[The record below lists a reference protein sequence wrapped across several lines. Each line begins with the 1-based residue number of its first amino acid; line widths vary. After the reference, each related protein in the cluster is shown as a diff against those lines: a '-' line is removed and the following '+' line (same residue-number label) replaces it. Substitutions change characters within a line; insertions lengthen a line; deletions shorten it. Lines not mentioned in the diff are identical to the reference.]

1 MGGAAIS
8 GYRIE
13 VSTDG
18 GSTFTQLVESHS
30 STSYSHTGLNGATTR
45 HYRVRAINSVGSSA
59 WSNTANA
66 STAAATVPGAPTGL
80 TAAADGQSTIDLSW
94 TAPASNGGAAISG
107 YRIEVSTD
115 GGTNFSQLVVSQ
127 SKTTYSHTG
136 LSAGLARHYRVRAS
150 NSAGNSGWSNTAN
163 ATTGA
168 ATAPTAPRSLTATS
182 VGQTTINLSWTAPA
196 SNGGT
201 AISGYR
207 IEWSANGTSNWQNVS
222 PAHTGTERIYADTG
236 LNSGTTR
243 HYRVY
248 ASNSVGES
256 TAASNVDNATTISAS
271 ASATAP
277 SAPRSM
283 TATAS
288 GQTTINLSWSAPSS
302 TGGASITGY
311 RIQWSTDGNDPW
323 TNLTRTNPTATATT
337 DSHTGLTAGTTR
349 YYRVYAINSVG
360 ESPASSAT
368 AATTGTATAPT
379 APRFLRATASG
390 QTTINLSWSAPSSTG
405 DASIIGYRIEVSDD
419 GSTNWEDLVENH
431 IETTYSHTG
440 LTESTT
446 RHYRVYAINSVGESS
461 ASDVVNATTATGT
474 STGIVVSFDVASSQV
489 NETTATATVQVNV
502 NPAPTTSLTMTYS
515 LGGTATENADYTIQG
530 SGSVIVAANATST
543 NLAIVITND
552 PVDESDETVI
562 VTLTSGAGYDTG
574 SQGIHTLTIVDDDD
588 PDVQPLLFAT
598 TILNQSFLV
607 GVPIDEVMFPD
618 AVGGTQPYHYALT
631 PDPPAGLEL
640 DASTQTLSGTPSE
653 RLSPTTFTYTVTDDE
668 NATAI
673 QTFTI
678 EVTAPQDLVF
688 ADSVADQMCPVG
700 KAIAD
705 HVLPSALGGVL
716 PYMYTVTPDLPKGI
730 AFDAETRTLSGTP
743 SEVTKSQVYT
753 YTVEDRAGTSSKLD
767 FDIKVYAIIFTKTI
781 PNQSFPRGQ
790 AIDPLLLPEVTGGV
804 PPIQYTLT
812 LFDLP
817 FDLRFDARTRT
828 ISGTPLVITPRIALT
843 YTATDHHGAQD
854 SLLFSIGIISPVHAD
869 ENPGI
874 PQEFRGYS
882 NYPNPF
888 QSSTNLVFDLPWPAR
903 VQVEVLDITGRR
915 LVSSPSV
922 YLTAGWG
929 NEIELSDLN
938 LPSGAYLYRIQ
949 ATSLDDN
956 SSSVYVGH
964 SMSVR

>member
-1 MGGAAIS
+1 M
-8 GYRIE
+8 
-13 VSTDG
+13 
-18 GSTFTQLVESHS
+18 
-30 STSYSHTGLNGATTR
+30 
-45 HYRVRAINSVGSSA
+45 
-59 WSNTANA
+59 
-66 STAAATVPGAPTGL
+66 
-80 TAAADGQSTIDLSW
+80 SW

-150 NSAGNSGWSNTAN
+150 NSVGNSGWSNTAN

-515 LGGTATENADYTIQG
+515 LGGTATENADYTFKDQ
-530 SGSVIVAANATST
+530 
-543 NLAIVITND
+543 
-552 PVDESDETVI
+552 
-562 VTLTSGAGYDTG
+562 
-574 SQGIHTLTIVDDDD
+574 
-588 PDVQPLLFAT
+588 
-598 TILNQSFLV
+598 
-607 GVPIDEVMFPD
+607 
-618 AVGGTQPYHYALT
+618 AL
-631 PDPPAGLEL
+631 
-640 DASTQTLSGTPSE
+640 S
-653 RLSPTTFTYTVTDDE
+653 
-668 NATAI
+668 
-673 QTFTI
+673 
-678 EVTAPQDLVF
+678 
-688 ADSVADQMCPVG
+688 
-700 KAIAD
+700 
-705 HVLPSALGGVL
+705 
-716 PYMYTVTPDLPKGI
+716 
-730 AFDAETRTLSGTP
+730 
-743 SEVTKSQVYT
+743 
-753 YTVEDRAGTSSKLD
+753 
-767 FDIKVYAIIFTKTI
+767 
-781 PNQSFPRGQ
+781 
-790 AIDPLLLPEVTGGV
+790 
-804 PPIQYTLT
+804 
-812 LFDLP
+812 
-817 FDLRFDARTRT
+817 
-828 ISGTPLVITPRIALT
+828 
-843 YTATDHHGAQD
+843 
-854 SLLFSIGIISPVHAD
+854 
-869 ENPGI
+869 
-874 PQEFRGYS
+874 
-882 NYPNPF
+882 
-888 QSSTNLVFDLPWPAR
+888 
-903 VQVEVLDITGRR
+903 
-915 LVSSPSV
+915 
-922 YLTAGWG
+922 
-929 NEIELSDLN
+929 
-938 LPSGAYLYRIQ
+938 
-949 ATSLDDN
+949 
-956 SSSVYVGH
+956 
-964 SMSVR
+964 